1 MSQHTAPASA
11 ADVDD
16 NAAGD
21 TRTARKNDPRE
32 VFGWMTYD
40 WANSAFYT
48 TVVGALYGEYLT
60 YVTQQAV
67 GPEGVALSLGPLGSI
82 SAKSYYPLCI
92 TLAVMLQIFLLP
104 LLGAIAD
111 YSNLKKR
118 LMAVFCYT
126 GASATALMYFVADGR
141 YLLGGLLFLV
151 AMLCFNAAIV
161 LYNSYLPQIT
171 TEDRRDKVSSRGFAL
186 GYLGGGLLLLL
197 NSLFINAAPRLGLAE
212 TTAVRLSLF
221 SAGIWWGGFALIT
234 FLTLRSHNAP
244 RALPP
249 GRGLVTVGF
258 SELGRTF
265 RELRRLKHTFRY
277 LLAYLFFIDG
287 VQTIIGMAG
296 VFLAQELFV
305 SRGAATDRSFL
316 IGIFLMVQFM
326 AIFGALLFERVAAFV
341 GTKRAIMASL
351 VIWSGIVIY
360 AYAFLQTTRQAWWM
374 AAVIA
379 VVLGGTQALSR
390 SLFSRMIPA
399 GREASFFG
407 LYEISERASWMG
419 LGVFTIVVNQT
430 GSYRQAI
437 LFLIFFFAVG
447 LFVLLFTDTDRAI
460 HEAGNALPEE
470 VAPRAR
476 AGAEYQDGGGV

>member
-1 MSQHTAPASA
+1 M
-11 ADVDD
+11 
-16 NAAGD
+16 NEK
-21 TRTARKNDPRE
+21 KNDRRE
-32 VFGWMTYD
+32 VFGWMAYD

-48 TVVGALYGEYLT
+48 TVVGALYGPYLT

-67 GPEGVALSLGPLGSI
+67 GEDGVALRVGSLFTV
-82 SAKSYYPLCI
+82 SAKSFYPLCI
-92 TLAVMLQIFLLP
+92 TLAVLMQIFLLP

-111 YSNLKKR
+111 YSNFKKR
-118 LMAVFCYT
+118 MMIAFCYA
-126 GASATALMYFVADGR
+126 GATATFFMYFVADGR
-141 YLLGGLLFLV
+141 YLLGGLLFIV
-151 AMLCFNAAIV
+151 AMIGFNGAIV
-161 LYNSYLPQIT
+161 VYNSYLPQIT

-186 GYLGGGLLLLL
+186 GYLGGGLLLAL
-197 NSLFINAAPRLGLAE
+197 NSVFIGTLAPRYGIPE
-212 TTAVRLSLF
+212 TTAVRLSLL
-221 SAGIWWGGFALIT
+221 SAGVWWGGFALLT
-234 FLTLRSHNAP
+234 FLLLRPHNAP
-244 RALPP
+244 HELPP
-249 GRGLVTVGF
+249 GKSYLTVGF
-258 SELGRTF
+258 SELGKTF
-265 RELRRLKHTFRY
+265 RQLRRLKHTFRY
-277 LLAYLFFIDG
+277 LVAYLFFIDG

-305 SRGAATDRSFL
+305 ARGETVSQSFL

-360 AYAFLQTTRQAWWM
+360 AYAFLRTTSQAWWM

-390 SLFSRMIPA
+390 SLYSRMIPK

-419 LGVFTIVVNQT
+419 MGLFTIVVNRT

-447 LFVLLFTDTDRAI
+447 LLVLAFTDTDRAI
-460 HEAGNALPEE
+460 REAGNALPEE
-470 VAPRAR
+470 VAPEA
-476 AGAEYQDGGGV
+476 AVG